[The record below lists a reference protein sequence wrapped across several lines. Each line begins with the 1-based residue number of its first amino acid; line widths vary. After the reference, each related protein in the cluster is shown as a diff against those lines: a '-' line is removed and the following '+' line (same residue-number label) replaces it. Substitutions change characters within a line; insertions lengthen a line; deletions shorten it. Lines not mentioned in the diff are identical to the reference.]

1 MNLIYEVK
9 YSDRKT
15 VGLIVD
21 RDKRIIVRA
30 PKGMTEEQLRYFIEK
45 KKFWLFKKI
54 HNPQKSER
62 KSKTEFISGASIMYL
77 GKTYK
82 LDLTKSIQE
91 GICFDGGFKISKYSR
106 NEAFELLKKWYL
118 KRAHEKIVPKTKYH
132 AANLG
137 VKYREIKVSDVKYR
151 WGSCTPRN
159 NLIFNWRLIKAPIPV
174 IEYVIVHELAHLIE
188 PNHTQKF
195 WGIVK
200 VQLPQYEK
208 SKEWLR
214 DNGRILEVDL

>member
-1 MNLIYEVK
+1 MNLKYEVK
-9 YSDRKT
+9 YSDRKSI
-15 VGLIVD
+15 GLIVD
-21 RDKRIIVRA
+21 RDKKVIVRA
-30 PKGMTEEQLRYFIEK
+30 PKGLTEGQLKDFVEK
-45 KKFWLFKKI
+45 KKYWLFKKI
-54 HNPQKSER
+54 HNPHKSEI

-77 GKTYK
+77 GRTYK
-82 LDLTKSIQE
+82 LDLTKAIQE
-91 GICFDGGFKISKYSR
+91 GIYFDGGFKISNNSR
-106 NEAFELLKKWYL
+106 NEAFDLLKKWYL
-118 KRAHEKIVPKTKYH
+118 KKANEKIVPKTKYH

-137 VKYREIKVSDVKYR
+137 VQYREIKVSEVKYR

-159 NLIFNWRLIKAPIPV
+159 NLIFNWRLIKAPLPV

-195 WGIVK
+195 WRIVR

-208 SKEWLR
+208 SREWLR